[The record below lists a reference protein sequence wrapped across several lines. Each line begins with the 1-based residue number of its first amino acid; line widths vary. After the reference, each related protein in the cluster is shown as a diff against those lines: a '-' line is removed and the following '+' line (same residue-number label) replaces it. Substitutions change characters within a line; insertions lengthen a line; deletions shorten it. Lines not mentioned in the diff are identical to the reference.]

1 MISIALGLWSIST
14 MWQTHVVSS
23 GVGLVLLILG
33 ALQPQM
39 ILLDMP
45 FGLAFYVVDRLGIWK
60 PGILWA
66 VDHRLIAIGCWLIW
80 PFLVSLSLGYVL
92 VIVTIRL
99 WRCKEK
105 KRGQACDLRLS
116 LTFDHPEGA
125 SFARQFPDGLWYHV
139 VVEFPKETK

>member
-1 MISIALGLWSIST
+1 MIPIGLGVWSIRT

-45 FGLAFYVVDRLGIWK
+45 FGLAFYVADRLGIWK
-60 PGILWA
+60 LGILWA

-99 WRCKEK
+99 WRWSPLYALLFTVLVA
-105 KRGQACDLRLS
+105 GLI
-116 LTFDHPEGA
+116 
-125 SFARQFPDGLWYHV
+125 FAIRVQPGSYFISYFGYWTANY
-139 VVEFPKETK
+139 